1 MGYDM
6 VYWGCDR
13 NYLKFRC
20 PHALG
25 KVNCPYGTLW
35 CSSSNY
41 GMVVKVNASGKV
53 EPGYGGLLMVALEDE
68 LQGGGID
75 DTYAAGQPVQVWI
88 PYRGDMFYAIPSG
101 TTNPVAGDLVEAGS
115 DSGGA
120 GKVVK
125 HTVGTSTGDVLG
137 QVVQVVTTTVPGE
150 NNRVVVRVF

>member
-1 MGYDM
+1 MAK
-6 VYWGCDR
+6 
-13 NYLKFRC
+13 NTIKLKKYSDVIEEFVV
-20 PHALG
+20 ADG
-25 KVNCPYGTLW
+25 KTITP
-35 CSSSNY
+35 

-88 PYRGDMFYAIPSG
+88 PYRGDMFYAITSD
-101 TTNPVAGDLVEAGS
+101 TTNLVAGDLVEAGS
-115 DSGGA
+115 GSGDA

-125 HTVGTSTGDVLG
+125 HSTGEVLG
-137 QVVQVVTTTVPGE
+137 QVVQVVTTTVSGE

>member
-1 MGYDM
+1 M
-6 VYWGCDR
+6 VIKYKTIKIKKYSDVIEE
-13 NYLKFRC
+13 FVV
-20 PHALG
+20 ADG
-25 KVNCPYGTLW
+25 KTITP
-35 CSSSNY
+35 

>member
-1 MGYDM
+1 M
-6 VYWGCDR
+6 VIKYKTIKIKKYSDVIEE
-13 NYLKFRC
+13 FVV
-20 PHALG
+20 ADG
-25 KVNCPYGTLW
+25 KTITP
-35 CSSSNY
+35 

-88 PYRGDMFYAIPSG
+88 PYRGDMFYGIPSD
-101 TTNPVAGDLVEAGS
+101 TTNLAAGDLVEADS
-115 DSGGA
+115 DSGDA
-120 GKVVK
+120 GKVVE

>member
-1 MGYDM
+1 M
-6 VYWGCDR
+6 VIKHKTIKIKKYSDVIEE
-13 NYLKFRC
+13 FVV
-20 PHALG
+20 ADG
-25 KVNCPYGTLW
+25 KTITP
-35 CSSSNY
+35 

-88 PYRGDMFYAIPSG
+88 PYRGDMFYAIPSD
-101 TTNPVAGDLVEAGS
+101 TTDLVAGDLVEADS
-115 DSGGA
+115 DSGDA
-120 GKVVK
+120 GNVVE

>member
-1 MGYDM
+1 M
-6 VYWGCDR
+6 VIKYKTIKIKKYSDVIEE
-13 NYLKFRC
+13 FVV
-20 PHALG
+20 ADG
-25 KVNCPYGTLW
+25 KTITP
-35 CSSSNY
+35 

-88 PYRGDMFYAIPSG
+88 PYRGDMFYGIPSD
-101 TTNPVAGDLVEAGS
+101 TTNLAAGDLVEADS
-115 DSGGA
+115 DSGDE
-120 GKVVK
+120 GKVVE

>member
-1 MGYDM
+1 M
-6 VYWGCDR
+6 VIKYKTIKIKKYSDVIEE
-13 NYLKFRC
+13 FVV
-20 PHALG
+20 ADG
-25 KVNCPYGTLW
+25 KTITP
-35 CSSSNY
+35 

-88 PYRGDMFYAIPSG
+88 PYRGGMFYAIPSD
-101 TTNPVAGDLVEAGS
+101 TTNLVAGDLVEADS
-115 DSGGA
+115 DSGDA
-120 GKVVK
+120 GKVVE

>member
-1 MGYDM
+1 MAK
-6 VYWGCDR
+6 
-13 NYLKFRC
+13 NTIKLKKYSDVIEEFVV
-20 PHALG
+20 ADG
-25 KVNCPYGTLW
+25 KTITP
-35 CSSSNY
+35 

-88 PYRGDMFYAIPSG
+88 PYRGDMFYAITSD
-101 TTNPVAGDLVEAGS
+101 TTNLVAGDLVEAGS
-115 DSGGA
+115 GSGDA

-125 HTVGTSTGDVLG
+125 HSTGEVLG